1 MALQQYDKEEILD
14 TCFDVFAK
22 HGYANT
28 STSMLAEAA
37 GISKALIF
45 HHFESKKK
53 LYLSILDRCIEKGRI
68 DMDFDT
74 LIESQD
80 FFKAKEISSI
90 TKFHYYKENPKLMK
104 IIREAFYMTPDGLRM
119 EIKEKYGKLNH
130 NNEEEWKRLFSK
142 VPLRDDVDRNQAFK
156 LITITL
162 DYFDQKYLSD
172 LENNMDLDE
181 GYLKDFLEE
190 RNDYLTM
197 IRFGIEK

>member
-28 STSMLAEAA
+28 STSMLAEEA

-53 LYLSILDRCIEKGRI
+53 LYLNILDRCIEKGRI

-74 LIESQD
+74 LIENQD
-80 FFKAKEISSI
+80 FFKAKERSSI
-90 TKFHYYKENPKLMK
+90 TKFHYYKENPNLMK
-104 IIREAFYMTPDGLRM
+104 IIREAFYKTPDELKVD
-119 EIKEKYGKLNH
+119 IQEKYGVLNR
-130 NNEEEWKRLFSK
+130 NNEKEWKRLFNK
-142 VPLRDDVDRNQAFK
+142 VPLRDDVDRNQAFR

-162 DYFDQKYLSD
+162 DYFDKKYLSD
-172 LENNMDLDE
+172 LEDNIDLDE

-197 IRFGIEK
+197 IRLGIEE

>member
-28 STSMLAEAA
+28 STSMLAEEA

-104 IIREAFYMTPDGLRM
+104 IIREAFYMTPDGLKM
-119 EIKEKYGKLNH
+119 EINEKYGKLNQ
-130 NNEEEWKRLFSK
+130 NNEKEWKRLFSK
-142 VPLRDDVDRNQAFK
+142 VPLKDDVDRNQAFK

-172 LENNMDLDE
+172 LENNIDLNE
-181 GYLKDFLEE
+181 GYLKVFLEE